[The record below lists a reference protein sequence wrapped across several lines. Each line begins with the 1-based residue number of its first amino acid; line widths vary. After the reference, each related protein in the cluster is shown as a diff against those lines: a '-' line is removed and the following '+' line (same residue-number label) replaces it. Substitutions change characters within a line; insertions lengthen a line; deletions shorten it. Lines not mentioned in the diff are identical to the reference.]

1 MKKQTNCAGKRSEAE
16 LQEKLHE
23 LVLGV
28 LGVFEGVL
36 RQARYLA
43 EQHAAFL
50 REHCIRRGVSRFVLA
65 SPPRAS
71 S

>member
-1 MKKQTNCAGKRSEAE
+1 MKQQTNCASKRSEAGLQVE
-16 LQEKLHE
+16 LQQ
-23 LVLGV
+23 LVFGVPGV
-28 LGVFEGVL
+28 LEGVL

-50 REHCIRRGVSRFVLA
+50 REYCIKRGISRFVLA